1 MPVSMIRID
10 DRLIHGQVTTAWLR
24 VYSSDIIIIA
34 NDRISKDPTMK
45 MIFSINTIP
54 GKQIKLLS
62 ILDTV
67 QYLQGEG
74 EKLKVFLITPSPVDV
89 VALMDAGLPVTKIN
103 IGGLQGR
110 PGARGIAKVVFA
122 LEAELQ
128 AFKELDSRGVDMEVQ
143 MVPTDRVAR
152 LNLK

>member
-1 MPVSMIRID
+1 MPVSLIRID

-24 VYSSDIIIIA
+24 VYPSDIIIIA

-45 MIFSINTIP
+45 MIFSVTAIP

-62 ILDTV
+62 ILDAIA
-67 QYLQGEG
+67 YLQGEG
-74 EKLKVFLITPSPVDV
+74 ANQKVFLITPSPVDV
-89 VALMDAGLPVTKIN
+89 VALMDGGLPVSRVN
-103 IGGLQGR
+103 VGGLQGR

-122 LEAELQ
+122 LEPEIQ
-128 AFKELDSRGVDMEVQ
+128 AFKDLDSRGVDMEVQ